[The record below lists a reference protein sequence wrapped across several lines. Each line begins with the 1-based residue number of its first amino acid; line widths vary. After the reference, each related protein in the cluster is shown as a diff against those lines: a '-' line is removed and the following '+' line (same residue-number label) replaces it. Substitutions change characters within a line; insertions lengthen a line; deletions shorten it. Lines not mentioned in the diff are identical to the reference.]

1 MNKDLNLFLEYLTE
15 IQGANQ
21 KLTVSSYK
29 AILKEMIDY
38 MFEGDTEKATF
49 ENIAKIR
56 SSEYSIK
63 WLSKLEKQGFKSA
76 TINKRIAVLSR
87 LYTYMIGELYC
98 TTNTART
105 IPRSNGK
112 VKDKR
117 VVDQGEAI
125 TLLKYTNSHK
135 NDSKLSFRNHLMVA
149 ILLSN
154 GLRCSELEYLRIQDV
169 NLETGET
176 ILTRWTEEGGVKF
189 SKTRIVYLNN
199 KILEDL
205 NYYIDNY
212 RPTSKDGDILF
223 LSKTGRKISSR
234 DILRIINKVSTNAGL
249 DKINTHAL
257 RACHSSVMIN
267 GSSENLDV
275 VRKELG
281 HSSST
286 TTLNHYFN
294 SDKDKLKE
302 LSNSNPLFDVI

>member
-1 MNKDLNLFLEYLTE
+1 MNKDLNLFLEYLAE

-29 AILKEMIDY
+29 TILKEMIDY

-63 WLSKLEKQGFKSA
+63 WLSKLEKQGLKSA

-105 IPRSNGK
+105 IPRSNGN

-125 TLLKYTNSHK
+125 ILLKYTNSHK

-281 HSSST
+281 HSSSA

>member
-1 MNKDLNLFLEYLTE
+1 MNKDLNLFLEYLAE

-29 AILKEMIDY
+29 TILEEMIDY

-63 WLSKLEKQGFKSA
+63 WLSKLEKQGLKSA

-105 IPRSNGK
+105 IPRSNGN

-117 VVDQGEAI
+117 VVDQDEAI

-135 NDSKLSFRNHLMVA
+135 NDGKLSFRNHLMVA

>member
-1 MNKDLNLFLEYLTE
+1 MNKDLNLFLEYLAE

-29 AILKEMIDY
+29 TILEEMIDY

-63 WLSKLEKQGFKSA
+63 WLSKLEKQGLKSA

-105 IPRSNGK
+105 IPRSNGN

-117 VVDQGEAI
+117 VVEQGEAI

>member
-1 MNKDLNLFLEYLTE
+1 MNKDLNLFLEYLAE

-29 AILKEMIDY
+29 TILEEMIDY

-63 WLSKLEKQGFKSA
+63 WLSKLEKQGLKSA

-105 IPRSNGK
+105 IPRSNGN

-205 NYYIDNY
+205 NYYINNY

>member
-1 MNKDLNLFLEYLTE
+1 MNKDLNLFLEYLAE

-29 AILKEMIDY
+29 TILKEMIDY

-63 WLSKLEKQGFKSA
+63 WLSKLEKQGLKSA

-105 IPRSNGK
+105 IPRSNGN

-302 LSNSNPLFDVI
+302 LSNSNPLFDII

>member
-1 MNKDLNLFLEYLTE
+1 MNKDLNLFLEYLAE

-29 AILKEMIDY
+29 TILEEMIDY

-63 WLSKLEKQGFKSA
+63 WLSKLEKQGLKSA

-105 IPRSNGK
+105 IPRSNGN

-125 TLLKYTNSHK
+125 ILLKYTNSHK

>member
-1 MNKDLNLFLEYLTE
+1 MNKDLNLFLEYLAE

-29 AILKEMIDY
+29 TILEEMIDY

-63 WLSKLEKQGFKSA
+63 WLSKLEKQGLKSA

-105 IPRSNGK
+105 IPRSNGN

-117 VVDQGEAI
+117 IVDQGEAI

-212 RPTSKDGDILF
+212 RPISKDGDILF

>member
-1 MNKDLNLFLEYLTE
+1 MNKDLNLFLEYLAE

-29 AILKEMIDY
+29 TILEEMIDY

-63 WLSKLEKQGFKSA
+63 WLSKLEKQGLKSA

-105 IPRSNGK
+105 IPRSNGN

-205 NYYIDNY
+205 NHYINNY

>member
-1 MNKDLNLFLEYLTE
+1 MNKDLNLFLEYLAE

-29 AILKEMIDY
+29 TILEEMIDY

-63 WLSKLEKQGFKSA
+63 WLSKLEKQGLKSA

-105 IPRSNGK
+105 IPRSNGNT
-112 VKDKR
+112 KDKR
-117 VVDQGEAI
+117 VVDKSEAI

-189 SKTRIVYLNN
+189 SKTRVVYLNN

-234 DILRIINKVSTNAGL
+234 DILRIINKMSTNAGL

-302 LSNSNPLFDVI
+302 LSNSNPLFDII

>member
-1 MNKDLNLFLEYLTE
+1 MNKDLNLFLEYLAE

-29 AILKEMIDY
+29 TILEEMIDY

-56 SSEYSIK
+56 SSESSIK
-63 WLSKLEKQGFKSA
+63 WLSKLEKQGLKSA

-105 IPRSNGK
+105 IPRSNGN